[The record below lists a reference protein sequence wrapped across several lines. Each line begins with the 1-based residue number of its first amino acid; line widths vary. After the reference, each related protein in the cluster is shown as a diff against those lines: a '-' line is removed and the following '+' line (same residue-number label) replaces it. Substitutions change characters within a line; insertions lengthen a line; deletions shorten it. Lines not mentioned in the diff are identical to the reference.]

1 MAAKKAKVEPSA
13 VLVQG
18 PPSAPVDNLAHLGD
32 MDVEISVEL
41 GRQRLTLDAA
51 LELCDQSL
59 IELDKVVG
67 ESVDIR
73 LNGKL
78 FAKGEV
84 VTVSENF
91 GVRLLEIIR
100 D

>member
-1 MAAKKAKVEPSA
+1 MAAKKASKAMVRKEEVA
-13 VLVQG
+13 
-18 PPSAPVDNLAHLGD
+18 VDNLPQLAD
-32 MDVEISVEL
+32 MDVELSVEL
-41 GRQRLTLDAA
+41 GRNNLTLDAA
-51 LELCDQSL
+51 LELGDQSL
-59 IELDKVVG
+59 IELDKVLG
-67 ESVDIR
+67 EPVDIR

-78 FAKGEV
+78 FARGEV